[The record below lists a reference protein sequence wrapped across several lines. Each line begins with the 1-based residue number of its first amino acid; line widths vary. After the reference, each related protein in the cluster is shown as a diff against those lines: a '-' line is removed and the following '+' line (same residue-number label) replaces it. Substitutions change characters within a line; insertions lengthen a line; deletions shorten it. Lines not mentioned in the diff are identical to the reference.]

1 MGVSWAQRQ
10 SAEWCQLTME
20 QPTQPDLGDAQAMP
34 RCVFHP
40 EVETGL
46 SCSRCDRPICVHCMV
61 QAPVGIRCRE
71 CASVQ
76 KLPTFDVQPSF
87 YMRGI
92 LAGATAAI
100 LAGLI
105 WGFILQMAPQAY
117 LAGLLSLLVGYVVGE
132 SISLATNRKRG
143 TGLAVLAVCCV
154 TLSVCAAWM
163 VYDGIFDVLLR
174 RGSFVP
180 LLLLGLSGYIAVY
193 RVR

>member
-1 MGVSWAQRQ
+1 
-10 SAEWCQLTME
+10 
-20 QPTQPDLGDAQAMP
+20 
-34 RCVFHP
+34 
-40 EVETGL
+40 
-46 SCSRCDRPICVHCMV
+46 
-61 QAPVGIRCRE
+61 
-71 CASVQ
+71 
-76 KLPTFDVQPSF
+76 
-87 YMRGI
+87 MRGI

-117 LAGLLSLLVGYVVGE
+117 LAGLLSLLVGYIVGE

-154 TLSVCAAWM
+154 ALSVCAAWM